1 MTDYTD
7 AATVRRYVGLEDDD
21 PDPDIE
27 PAVAAANQF
36 ATGRDFAPAVADDP
50 SFSLGAKLLAARLYK
65 RKFTPEGVGNF
76 GGDVPLYVARS
87 DPEIRML
94 LGLDKPAVG

>member
-7 AATVRRYVGLEDDD
+7 AATVRRYVGLEAND

-36 ATGRDFAPAVADDP
+36 ATGRDNAPPADDP
-50 SFSLGAKLLAARLYK
+50 SFALGAKLLAARLYK
-65 RKFTPEGVGNF
+65 RKFTPEGVGSF
-76 GGDVPLYVARS
+76 GGEIPLYVARS